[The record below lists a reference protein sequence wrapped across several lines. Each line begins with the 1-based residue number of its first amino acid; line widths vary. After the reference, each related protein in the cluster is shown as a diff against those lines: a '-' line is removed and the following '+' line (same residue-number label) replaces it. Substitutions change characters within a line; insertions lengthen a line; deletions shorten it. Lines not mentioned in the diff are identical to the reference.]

1 MNLRIST
8 MLMTALACASVAA
21 ARSSSASPSTLF
33 ALSTL
38 QNPPPVAQPPRVPG
52 EPPRPPQSPPV
63 SRQPESPKN
72 DQITVAGCIE
82 QGQAQAST
90 KEPSATGTSGTSGQA
105 SGTSKVSKFIL
116 TNPKLQGASAGT
128 PNSSTSSRSRASGG
142 MYQLDARDSKL
153 SPHVGHQVEVTG
165 SIKAGS
171 TSSAS
176 GPDAPKLKVE
186 NIKMISTSCGSP
198 SSPAS
203 TPAAR

>member
-1 MNLRIST
+1 MGIRIST
-8 MLMTALACASVAA
+8 MTVFSCLFVAA
-21 ARSSSASPSTLF
+21 AQPPSQ
-33 ALSTL
+33 AQSTML
-38 QNPPPVAQPPRVPG
+38 LAMAVQAPPVAQPPRVPG
-52 EPPRPPQSPPV
+52 EPPRPPQSTPV
-63 SRQPESPKN
+63 SRPPESPKN
-72 DQITVAGCIE
+72 DQLTVAGCIE
-82 QGQAQAST
+82 QSQAQGST
-90 KEPSATGTSGTSGQA
+90 KEPSATGTSGTSGKA

-128 PNSSTSSRSRASGG
+128 PNSSTSSSSPASGG

-165 SIKAGS
+165 SIKGS

-186 NIKMISTSCGSP
+186 NIKMISTSCVSP

-203 TPAAR
+203 TPGAR

>member
-1 MNLRIST
+1 MGIRICTMTVFSCLFVAAAQSPSQAQST
-8 MLMTALACASVAA
+8 MLLAMAVQA
-21 ARSSSASPSTLF
+21 
-33 ALSTL
+33 
-38 QNPPPVAQPPRVPG
+38 PPVAQPPRVPG

-63 SRQPESPKN
+63 SRPPESPKN
-72 DQITVAGCIE
+72 DQLTVTGCIE
-82 QGQAQAST
+82 QSQAQAST
-90 KEPSATGTSGTSGQA
+90 KEPSATGTSGTSGKT

-116 TNPKLQGASAGT
+116 TNPKLQGASAGA
-128 PNSSTSSRSRASGG
+128 PNSSTSSSSPSSGG

-165 SIKAGS
+165 SIKGGS
-171 TSSAS
+171 S

-203 TPAAR
+203 TPGAR

>member
-1 MNLRIST
+1 MNLRIWT

-90 KEPSATGTSGTSGQA
+90 KEPSATGTSGTSGQSQRNVKGQQVHPDEPEVA
-105 SGTSKVSKFIL
+105 GSVCRSPEPLDFVKFSGVGRHVS
-116 TNPKLQGASAGT
+116 A
-128 PNSSTSSRSRASGG
+128 RRARQQAESPCRPSGG
-142 MYQLDARDSKL
+142 SDWID
-153 SPHVGHQVEVTG
+153 
-165 SIKAGS
+165 
-171 TSSAS
+171 
-176 GPDAPKLKVE
+176 
-186 NIKMISTSCGSP
+186 
-198 SSPAS
+198 
-203 TPAAR
+203 

>member
-1 MNLRIST
+1 MNLRIWT

-38 QNPPPVAQPPRVPG
+38 QAPPPVAQPPRVPG

-63 SRQPESPKN
+63 SRPPESPKN

-82 QGQAQAST
+82 QSQAQAST
-90 KEPSATGTSGTSGQA
+90 KEPSTTGTSGTSGKA

-116 TNPKLQGASAGT
+116 TNPKLQGASAGA
-128 PNSSTSSRSRASGG
+128 PNSSTASSSPASGG
-142 MYQLDARDSKL
+142 IYQLDARDSKL
-153 SPHVGHQVEVTG
+153 SPLVGHQVEVTG
-165 SIKAGS
+165 SIKGGS
-171 TSSAS
+171 S

-203 TPAAR
+203 TPDAR